1 MARGQVWLASV
12 PFQEDPSSSKN
23 RPVIVLGEFP
33 DGDVFAAKVTSQD
46 VEARGGKAYRLDGY
60 KRYGLRKMS
69 WVNLGH
75 ALKLPP
81 GRFMVKFGSI
91 PHDVLRDIEAGL
103 GGRPSGVTARKLYAN
118 EWMWL

>member
-12 PFQEDPSSSKN
+12 PFQESPSSSKN

-46 VEARGGKAYRLDGY
+46 IEAKGKKAYRLDGY
-60 KRYGLRKMS
+60 ERYGLRKMS
-69 WVNLGH
+69 WVNIGY

-91 PHDVLRDIEAGL
+91 PYDVLYGIEAGL
-103 GGRPSGVTARKLYAN
+103 GGRPSGVTAGKLDAN

>member
-1 MARGQVWLASV
+1 
-12 PFQEDPSSSKN
+12 
-23 RPVIVLGEFP
+23 
-33 DGDVFAAKVTSQD
+33 
-46 VEARGGKAYRLDGY
+46 
-60 KRYGLRKMS
+60 MS

-103 GGRPSGVTARKLYAN
+103 GGRPSGVTARKLDAN